1 MSFVTDH
8 ILKNPPVLLGLIA
21 MIGLIVQRKPFCR
34 SGERL
39 VDSSLWD
46 GSIDRRGQYADGN
59 DRTNQ
64 HSGSDTVGGSSS
76 RWSF

>member
-21 MIGLIVQRKPFCR
+21 MIGLIVQRKPFAEVVK
-34 SGERL
+34 G
-39 VDSSLWD
+39 SLTAAF
-46 GSIDRRGQYADGN
+46 GMVALTAGVNMLTGN